1 MIFDAMHIEEADEKI
16 LFHVE
21 HAARD
26 YTRVMIKTVDNDI
39 VILAIAS
46 SHQLEPL
53 NILWI
58 ELVQ

>member
-1 MIFDAMHIEEADEKI
+1 MHIEEVDEKI

-21 HAARD
+21 HASRD

-46 SHQLEPL
+46 SHQLKPL

>member
-1 MIFDAMHIEEADEKI
+1 MHIEEADEKI